1 MRLIDITQAAKNP
14 EILEDEL
21 MFERPLT
28 EFEIAEHT
36 VMLTGL
42 PKSIS
47 VPQVKKL
54 VFDMFSELLKKE
66 QVFDE

>member
-1 MRLIDITQAAKNP
+1 
-14 EILEDEL
+14 

-47 VPQVKKL
+47 PSQVKNL
-54 VFDMFSELLKKE
+54 VFDMFTELLKKE
-66 QVFDE
+66 

>member
-1 MRLIDITQAAKNP
+1 MLK
-14 EILEDEL
+14 DEL

-47 VPQVKKL
+47 APQLRKL
-54 VFDMFSELLKKE
+54 VLDMFTELLKKE
-66 QVFDE
+66 QVYDEE

>member
-1 MRLIDITQAAKNP
+1 
-14 EILEDEL
+14 

-42 PKSIS
+42 PKNIS
-47 VPQVKKL
+47 PSQVKNL
-54 VFDMFSELLKKE
+54 VFDMFTELLKKE
-66 QVFDE
+66 